1 MNHNPNYYHLYTGAF
16 AKGTIGVQPIS
27 GISDGITWAEGWG
40 IVTEY
45 FDASRSSTIYGNS
58 GTVTPL
64 SESTL
69 MLIKY

>member
-16 AKGTIGVQPIS
+16 AKGTIGAQPIS
-27 GISDGITWAEGWG
+27 GISAGITWSEGWG

-45 FDASRSSTIYGNS
+45 FDASRSNLIYDNS
-58 GTVTPL
+58 STVTPL

-69 MLIKY
+69 VLIKY

>member
-16 AKGTIGVQPIS
+16 AEGTIGAQPIS
-27 GISDGITWAEGWG
+27 GISAGTTWDEGWG

-45 FDASRSSTIYGNS
+45 FDASRSNLIYDNS
-58 GTVTPL
+58 STVTPL